1 MSDDEVGIEDYMS
14 AGKLA
19 GVYIKMRDARAKLK
33 SSYEEQ
39 DKAIEEQM
47 STIETQLLDVC
58 KRAEADSIKTQAG
71 TIMRSVATR
80 YWTNDWDSMYNF
92 IKENDALGLFEK
104 RISQANMRQFIEE
117 NPDKFPP
124 GMLVDSKYKIIV
136 RRSKS

>member
-1 MSDDEVGIEDYMS
+1 
-14 AGKLA
+14 
-19 GVYIKMRDARAKLK
+19 
-33 SSYEEQ
+33 
-39 DKAIEEQM
+39 
-47 STIETQLLDVC
+47 
-58 KRAEADSIKTQAG
+58 
-71 TIMRSVATR
+71 MRSVATR